1 LLTSYHTASTAA
13 SSQAQ
18 VASREHGVSDAAELT
33 IRRRAKLNPGR
44 AQHIHQHQLSDAK
57 PSTLAGYDATDLVVT
72 LVRSPSDNRPL
83 YFHVRFVSGQPLVT
97 HAAAAAG
104 HRRTEGTAS
113 APAAAAAGHRTEVG
127 TANASLDDDC
137 TGGRSGPGPGKKA
150 RTSRPHLQTE
160 SLNPVAESLLKLR
173 DNSSA
178 TSGGSDGGKRS
189 EACVDDGTT
198 SSS

>member
-1 LLTSYHTASTAA
+1 
-13 SSQAQ
+13 

-44 AQHIHQHQLSDAK
+44 AQHIHPHQHQHQLSDAK
-57 PSTLAGYDATDLVVT
+57 PSPLAGYDATDLVVT

-83 YFHVRFVSGQPLVT
+83 YFHVRFVSGQPVVT

-113 APAAAAAGHRTEVG
+113 VPAAAAAAAGHRTEVG
-127 TANASLDDDC
+127 MANASLDDDG

-150 RTSRPHLQTE
+150 RTSRPHRLTE

-189 EACVDDGTT
+189 EACVDDGTA